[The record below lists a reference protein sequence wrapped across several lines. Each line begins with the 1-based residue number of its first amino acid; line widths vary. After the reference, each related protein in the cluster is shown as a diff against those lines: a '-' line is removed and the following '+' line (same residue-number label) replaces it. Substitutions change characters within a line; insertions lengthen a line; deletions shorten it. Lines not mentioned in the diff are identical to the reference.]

1 MATTR
6 SQRGRRSSRSRSP
19 AAAPKE
25 AASWVMPAA
34 VWFVSCIVFNW
45 SSKTASG
52 VHAGATPA
60 VLTAAQF
67 GSCVVLGSVAQSWMR
82 YGTPFSSPCASCRS
96 TLWVFSV

>member
-1 MATTR
+1 
-6 SQRGRRSSRSRSP
+6 
-19 AAAPKE
+19 
-25 AASWVMPAA
+25 MPAA